1 MKVIM
6 SAVVSKAS
14 ILDEIRRTT
23 LENGGNPLGLARFLS
38 ETGIRKS
45 EILGVHWARW
55 GDALSEAGFS
65 PNQLKQAYSN
75 QDLIRHYANLAAE
88 LGRLPVKDEVKIKHR
103 RDPSFP
109 GWDPFRRLGSRLE
122 RIRAIAEFC
131 KDNAGYDVVLK
142 CCEEYFS
149 VSNVGKT
156 TNRLSATEVSLGSV
170 YLAKSGRYYKI
181 GKSNA
186 AGRRE
191 YELGLQLPDKLK
203 MIHVISTDD
212 PTGIEAYWHKRFDAK
227 RKNGE
232 WFDLSASEVA
242 VFKLRRKFM

>member
-1 MKVIM
+1 M

-14 ILDEIRRTT
+14 IVDEIRRTT
-23 LENGGNPLGLARFLS
+23 LENGGTPLGLARFQT

-55 GDALSEAGFS
+55 GDALGEAGYS

-75 QDLIRHYANLAAE
+75 QDLIRYYANLAAE

-103 RDPSFP
+103 SDPSFP
-109 GWDPFRRLGSRLE
+109 GWDPFRRLGSRSE
-122 RIRAIAEFC
+122 RLRAVAEFC
-131 KDNAGYDVVLK
+131 GNNAGYEVVLK
-142 CCEEYFS
+142 CCEEYTA
-149 VSNVGKT
+149 VTNVGQT
-156 TNRLSATEVSLGSV
+156 TNQVSPTEGSLGSV

-191 YELGLQLPDKLK
+191 YELSLQLPEKLK
-203 MIHVISTDD
+203 MIHVITTDD
-212 PTGIEAYWHKRFDAK
+212 PTGIEAYWHKRFDSK

-232 WFDLSASEVA
+232 WFDLSAVEVA
-242 VFKLRRKFM
+242 AFKLRRKFM